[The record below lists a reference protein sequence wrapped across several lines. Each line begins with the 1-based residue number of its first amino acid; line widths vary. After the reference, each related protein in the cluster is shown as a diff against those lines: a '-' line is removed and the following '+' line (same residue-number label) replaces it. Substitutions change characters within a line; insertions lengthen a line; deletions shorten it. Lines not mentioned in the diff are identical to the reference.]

1 MSKRDLGEFRE
12 ERATSGRRTLGWVVL
27 AGLLAAL
34 PLPLSGGSGPI
45 SAAAQS
51 CQTPFLVYTDPDNP
65 GVSADTGAFRMTT
78 DSGLLGEYTG
88 DGHFA
93 GYSIDGTQDAIVN
106 TATGMAQV
114 RGAFTATS
122 PDGGSSFD
130 VLYTGRV
137 DFGAGMATGYF
148 TASGGAGNDAGYS
161 ASGTIE
167 GAVVGPATL
176 DGADVGLC

>member
-1 MSKRDLGEFRE
+1 MSDRSLGEFRE
-12 ERATSGRRTLGWVVL
+12 ERATRGRRTLGWVVL
-27 AGLLAAL
+27 VGLLAAL
-34 PLPLSGGSGPI
+34 PLPLWGGSGAV

-51 CQTPFLVYTDPDNP
+51 CQRPFVVYTDSDNP
-65 GVSADTGAFRMTT
+65 EVSVDTGAFRMTT
-78 DSGLLGEYTG
+78 ESGLLGEYKG
-88 DGHFA
+88 DGRFA

-122 PDGGSSFD
+122 PGGGSSFD

-148 TASGGAGNDAGYS
+148 TASGDAGNDAGYS

-167 GAVVGPATL
+167 GTVVGPATL
-176 DGADVGLC
+176 DGAAVGLC